1 MIISRKRNPVFHPPL
16 FMNGTLMKNTS
27 YHKHLGLT
35 FSNSGTWDEHVKS
48 ISEKSWSKLNLLR
61 SLKFRVSRKSLEKMY
76 FAYIRSV
83 FEYSDVIWDNCSL
96 ESKQL
101 LDAVHVEAARNV
113 TGATQFCS
121 IERLFM
127 ELGWESLQTRRNKH
141 KLTTFYKSMHGLAPT
156 YLSDLIP
163 LLLANQTTM
172 LSGMQIIFRASD
184 QILTYS
190 QTLSFHL
197 PSKHGTAFQM
207 R

>member
-1 MIISRKRNPVFHPPL
+1 
-16 FMNGTLMKNTS
+16 
-27 YHKHLGLT
+27 
-35 FSNSGTWDEHVKS
+35 
-48 ISEKSWSKLNLLR
+48 
-61 SLKFRVSRKSLEKMY
+61 MY
-76 FAYIRSV
+76 FAYICPIL
-83 FEYSDVIWDNCSL
+83 ECSDVVWDNCSL
-96 ESKQL
+96 ESKKL
-101 LDAVHVEAARNV
+101 LDAVHVEAARIV
-113 TGATQFCS
+113 TGATKLCS

-141 KLTTFYKSMHGLAPT
+141 KLTTFYKIMHGLAPT

-184 QILTYS
+184 QILTCP

-197 PSKHGTAFQM
+197 PSNHGTAFQM